1 MMQYTYIDS
10 PAALDR
16 LCLSFSERGVDCVA
30 MDFEEESN
38 LHVYGEHLCL
48 VQLSDRISFYLVDA
62 LVLCRTEEGKASL
75 KAFLEGPVT
84 KIMFDCSSDSAIARK
99 TLGIALQNVYDI
111 RLTARALGFDGNLCA
126 LTERSLG
133 IKVSEEGDKKK
144 YQRANWMKR
153 PLPQDQLDYALDDVK
168 YLFELKESLEKEA
181 AEKLSLS
188 VRRHLE
194 TEMKRCAV
202 PRHKDRPGW
211 EKICNYRALPYAQKV
226 YLRHFFIARDN
237 LARRANVPATFILD
251 KRLIVAMAKSG
262 TWEGILEGNALKYKD
277 AFENARLSAEKELS
291 DKKTSYRIR

>member
-1 MMQYTYIDS
+1 MTEYTYIDS
-10 PAALDR
+10 SAELDR
-16 LCLSFSERGVDCVA
+16 LCLSFAERGVDCVA

-48 VQLSDRISFYLVDA
+48 VQLSDGSSFYLLDA

-99 TLGIALQNVYDI
+99 TLGIALQNVCDI
-111 RLTARALGFDGNLCA
+111 RLTARALGFDGNLTA
-126 LTERSLG
+126 LTERNLG
-133 IKVSEEGDKKK
+133 IRVSGEGEKKK

-153 PLPQDQLDYALDDVK
+153 PLPQDQLEYALDDVK
-168 YLFELKESLEKEA
+168 YLFELRKSLEKEA
-181 AEKLSLS
+181 EEKLPLS
-188 VRRHLE
+188 VRRRLQ
-194 TEMKRCAV
+194 TEMKRCAA

-211 EKICNYRALPYAQKV
+211 EKICNYRALPYGQKV

-262 TWEGILEGNALKYKD
+262 TWEGILEGYSLRYKD
-277 AFENARLSAEKELS
+277 SFENARLAAAEELS
-291 DKKTSYRIR
+291 KKPKK